1 MLDEVATFIATLF
14 NCQNDNPFAPHNI
27 AQIQVY
33 KAYWLCFIAHQP
45 LTPPPVFQHRSINQ
59 WDTSVLQPY
68 IEITNIKL
76 YIAYS
81 LL

>member
-27 AQIQVY
+27 AQIQIY

-59 WDTSVLQPY
+59 WDTSVFATLY
-68 IEITNIKL
+68 WNNIKL